1 METNTRTGMRGLLS
15 SHTSGYAGRVDDS
28 LAFRI
33 GGSNREHVIVRPTRR
48 ERPEASDY
56 WDGNWVDAT
65 VKIAARAFR
74 GEFEAQ
80 LRAEEFVG
88 FRDQL
93 RPLYEKLGGGAKFET
108 MEGWLAIDIQGDGKG
123 HFHAACVAVDQPGIG
138 NRVTFGLDFDQTEL
152 PEILR
157 GLDAIC
163 SAFPVVGKPQDGVTS
178 AERSSTARPCH
189 PGTSAPRSRK
199 P

>member
-1 METNTRTGMRGLLS
+1 
-15 SHTSGYAGRVDDS
+15 VDDS

-33 GGSNREHVIVRPTRR
+33 GGSNREHVIVLPTRR
-48 ERPEASDY
+48 ERPEVSDY
-56 WDGNWVDAT
+56 WDGNWVYAT
-65 VKIAARAFR
+65 VRIAARAFR

-93 RPLYEKLGGGAKFET
+93 RHLHEKLGGGAKFET
-108 MEGWLAIDIQGDGKG
+108 MEGWLSIDIQGDGRG
-123 HFHAACVAVDQPGIG
+123 HFHAACMAVDQPGIG
-138 NRVTFGLDFDQTEL
+138 NRLTFGLDFDPTEL

-163 SAFPVVGKPQDGVTS
+163 AAFPVVGKP
-178 AERSSTARPCH
+178 
-189 PGTSAPRSRK
+189 
-199 P
+199 